1 MRLLM
6 HIFDIFLISID
17 YDKKVSQLEE
27 NFKEKIERTLKKSS
41 FKRAREPRPA
51 Y

>member
-17 YDKKVSQLEE
+17 YVKKVSQLEE
-27 NFKEKIERTLKKSS
+27 NFKEKIERILKKSS